1 MGAVRFS
8 LGRGTTRDEIGIVIE
23 RLADVIAVV
32 GCRSWRRTKHE
43 LMGTAQPTEKLSAS
57 YARWRS
63 RRLGQITDAIER
75 RLLFEMLGPVAGKT
89 VLDVGCGD
97 GALAADLVQR
107 GAIVTALDADVTM
120 IAAARRRGALT
131 SAPMEL
137 IVGQVEKL
145 PFDNDAFDR
154 VVAVTLLCFVGDAQK
169 AIAEMTRVLR
179 PGGRLVIGELGYWSL
194 WALQRRI
201 RGWLGNPIWRKHDI
215 LDGRELRDFAQAAG
229 LREITIR
236 GAIHYPPILAGG
248 ETSCPH

>member
-1 MGAVRFS
+1 
-8 LGRGTTRDEIGIVIE
+8 
-23 RLADVIAVV
+23 
-32 GCRSWRRTKHE
+32 
-43 LMGTAQPTEKLSAS
+43 MGTAQPTEELSAS

-75 RLLFEMLGPVAGKT
+75 QLLFEMLGPVAGKT

-97 GALAADLVQR
+97 GALDADLVQR
-107 GAIVTALDADVTM
+107 GAIVTALDADVAM
-120 IAAARRRGALT
+120 VAAARRGGALT
-131 SAPMEL
+131 STPMEL
-137 IVGQVEKL
+137 IVGQAEKL

-201 RGWLGNPIWRKHDI
+201 RGWLGNPVWRSTTFWTA
-215 LDGRELRDFAQAAG
+215 GELRDFAQTAG

-236 GAIHYPPILAGG
+236 GAIHYPPFWLAARLLAPFDLCTGRHATFG
-248 ETSCPH
+248 SAFLVLSATKPA